1 MEREIRRSR
10 SGSCNGSS
18 RYEESGVIVEKEEWR
33 SWKGEVSGE
42 EGVSEFIIFINISIY
57 YFFREEMR
65 YRENR
70 ECNEFQK
77 FGL

>member
-1 MEREIRRSR
+1 MDREIRRSR

-42 EGVSEFIIFINISIY
+42 ERMKGGEGESESGEGI
-57 YFFREEMR
+57 
-65 YRENR
+65 
-70 ECNEFQK
+70 K
-77 FGL
+77 FGE